1 MTMVLLFFLLKVFG
15 ISLSG
20 VLQPGPVTATTIS
33 LGAKNRYAGLQMA
46 LGHGIVEFP
55 LMVLILFGLDK
66 LFKLEVFKVSV
77 GFIGGALLIYMAY
90 GMYKESKKNTHDQA
104 HPLNKKPVL
113 AGIVLS
119 AANPYFLLWWA
130 TVGLKLTMD
139 LKTLTIWAFP
149 LFALMHWL
157 CDAGWL
163 AFLSWTSFKG
173 ADALG
178 PKAFDKVLKLCAL
191 LMVFFGISFLFDSL
205 VALKALCV

>member
-1 MTMVLLFFLLKVFG
+1 MSMGFLFFLLKVFV

-46 LGHGIVEFP
+46 LGHGIVELP

-66 LFKLEVFKVSV
+66 LFRLDVFKISV
-77 GFIGGALLIYMAY
+77 GFIGGLLLIYMAY
-90 GMYKESKKNTHDQA
+90 GMYMESKKETHTDSGS
-104 HPLNKKPVL
+104 LNKKPVL

-139 LKTLTIWAFP
+139 LKDFTIWAFP
-149 LFALMHWL
+149 VFALLHWL

-163 AFLSWTSFKG
+163 VFLSWASFKG
-173 ADALG
+173 ADVLG
-178 PKAFDKVLKLCAL
+178 PKGFDKILSVCAI

-205 VALKALCV
+205 VSLKALL